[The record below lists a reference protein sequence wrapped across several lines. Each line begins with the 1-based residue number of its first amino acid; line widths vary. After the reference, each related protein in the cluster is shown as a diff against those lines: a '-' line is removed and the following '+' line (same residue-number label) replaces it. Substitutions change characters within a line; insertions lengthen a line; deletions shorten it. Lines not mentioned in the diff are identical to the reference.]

1 MRRYETKAYPVGK
14 TVYCVG
20 VARTTGGAR
29 VVMGAEVRSA
39 KSRESEK
46 ISKIKN
52 IARARSK
59 YRNITIIFDC
69 FYVLSLS
76 VPRPY
81 DNVNYIMLS
90 ISFILLRVQL
100 IRHTLYE

>member
-20 VARTTGGAR
+20 VARTTWGAR
-29 VVMGAEVRSA
+29 VVMGAEVRRA
-39 KSRESEK
+39 ESRESEK

-59 YRNITIIFDC
+59 YRNMSIIFD
-69 FYVLSLS
+69 YLYLLSPS
-76 VPRPY
+76 VCRPLG
-81 DNVNYIMLS
+81 V
-90 ISFILLRVQL
+90 
-100 IRHTLYE
+100 